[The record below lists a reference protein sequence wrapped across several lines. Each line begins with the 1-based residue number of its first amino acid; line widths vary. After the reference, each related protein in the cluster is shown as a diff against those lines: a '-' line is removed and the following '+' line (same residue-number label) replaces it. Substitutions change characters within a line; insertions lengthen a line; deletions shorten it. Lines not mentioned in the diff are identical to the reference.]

1 MYFLQFKLLKPL
13 TEINNI
19 SITQFNSISFTENQS
34 CLGRWIFIN
43 CYLWNSKILTSINK
57 NNYII
62 MNVLLS
68 KFTTKHNTAPF
79 SQIKIEDYFPAFQEG
94 IALAKTEIDAIVNNP
109 EAPTFENTVVAM
121 DFAGDILDRL
131 SSVFF
136 NLNSAETSDEMQKI
150 AQEVSPLLSEFGND
164 ITLNAA
170 LFAKIKT
177 VYEQKENLNLTPEQ
191 TTLLDKK
198 YKSFSRNG
206 ANLPEDKKDQ
216 LREIDKELSKLSLQ
230 FGENVLAETNAF
242 ELHLTDEKDLAGL
255 PEGTIEAARLLA
267 KEKEKEG
274 WIFTLDHPSYVPFL
288 TYADNRELRKK
299 MAIAFGARSFQ
310 NNEFDNQE
318 NVLKIAKLRFERAN
332 LLGYKTHAHFV
343 LEERMAQSPEKVFTF
358 LNDLLAKAKPAAQK
372 EFAELAAFA
381 KELDG
386 IEQLEKWDGAYYSEK
401 LKQQLFNLDDE
412 KLKPYF
418 QLEKVLD
425 GAFTV
430 AKKLYGLTFT
440 EVFDIDKYHEEV
452 TTYEVTDAENN
463 LVSIFYADF
472 FPRKGKR
479 NGAWMT
485 SFKSQSKKDGVN
497 ERPHISNVCNFTKP
511 TETKPSLLTFN
522 EVTTLFHEF
531 GHGLHGMLANT
542 TYPSLSGTSVF
553 WDFVELPSQIME
565 NWCYEP
571 EALALFANHYE
582 TGEIIPIEYVQKIKE
597 SASFQEGMA
606 TLRQLSFGLLDMAW
620 HGQDPTSIT
629 DLKTF
634 ETEQFANTQ
643 LYPDV
648 KENAMSTAFS
658 HIFQGGYSSGY
669 YSYKWAEV
677 LDADA
682 FEYFQE
688 SGIFNVEVAT
698 KFKENVLSKGGTEH
712 PMILY
717 KRFRGQEPKP
727 EALLKRAGLL

>member
-1 MYFLQFKLLKPL
+1 M
-13 TEINNI
+13 
-19 SITQFNSISFTENQS
+19 S
-34 CLGRWIFIN
+34 
-43 CYLWNSKILTSINK
+43 ILTH
-57 NNYII
+57 Y
-62 MNVLLS
+62 
-68 KFTTKHNTAPF
+68 FDTKHNTAPF
-79 SQIKIEDYFPAFQEG
+79 SQIKIEDYLPDFQKA
-94 IALAKTEIDAIVNNP
+94 IALAKAEIDTIVNNP
-109 EAPTFENTVVAM
+109 KAPTFENTIEAM
-121 DFAGDILDRL
+121 DFSGDVLDRL
-131 SSVFF
+131 SSIFF
-136 NLNSAETSDEMQKI
+136 NLNSAETNDEMQKI

-164 ITLNAA
+164 IRLNTD
-170 LFAKIKT
+170 LFARVKT
-177 VYEQKENLNLTPEQ
+177 VYEQKDSLNLSTEQ
-191 TTLLDKK
+191 ATLLDKK

-206 ANLPEDKKDQ
+206 ANLSEDKKNQ

-242 ELHLTDEKDLAGL
+242 EMHLTDEKDLAGL
-255 PEGTIEAARLLA
+255 PEGTVEAARSLA
-267 KEKEKEG
+267 KTQEKEG
-274 WIFTLDHPSYVPFL
+274 WIFTLDHPSYLPFM

-310 NNEFDNQE
+310 NNEFNNE
-318 NVLKIAKLRFERAN
+318 EIVLKIVKLRQQRAN

-343 LEERMAQSPEKVFTF
+343 LEERMAESPEKVMAFE
-358 LNDLLAKAKPAAQK
+358 NDLLAKAKPAALK
-372 EFAELAAFA
+372 EFEQLTAFA

-418 QLEKVLD
+418 QLEKVLN
-425 GAFTV
+425 GAFTI
-430 AKKLYGLTFT
+430 AGKLFGLTFT

-452 TTYEVTDAENN
+452 MTYEVTDENN
-463 LVSIFYADF
+463 NLISIFYADF

-485 SFKSQSKKDGVN
+485 SFKSQYVKDGQN

-542 TYPSLSGTSVF
+542 TYPSLSGTSVY
-553 WDFVELPSQIME
+553 WDFVELPSQVME

-571 EALALFANHYE
+571 EALALFATHYQ
-582 TGEIIPIEYVQKIKE
+582 TGEVIPQEYVEKIKE
-597 SASFQEGMA
+597 SASFQEGLA

-620 HGQDPTSIT
+620 HGLDPSNIT
-629 DLKTF
+629 DLKAF
-634 ETEQFANTQ
+634 ETEQFKNTQ

-648 KENAMSTAFS
+648 AENAMSTAFS

-682 FEYFQE
+682 FEYFKE
-688 SGIFNVEVAT
+688 NGIFNKEIAT
-698 KFKENVLSKGGTEH
+698 KFKDNVLSKGGTEH
-712 PMILY
+712 PMTLY

-727 EALLKRAGLL
+727 DALLKRAGLI

>member
-1 MYFLQFKLLKPL
+1 M
-13 TEINNI
+13 
-19 SITQFNSISFTENQS
+19 S
-34 CLGRWIFIN
+34 
-43 CYLWNSKILTSINK
+43 ILTQYFN
-57 NNYII
+57 
-62 MNVLLS
+62 
-68 KFTTKHNTAPF
+68 TKHNTAPF
-79 SQIKIEDYFPAFQEG
+79 SQIKIEDYVPAFNEG
-94 IALAKTEIDAIVNNP
+94 IALAKAEIDAIVNNP
-109 EAPTFENTVVAM
+109 DAPTFENTIVAM
-121 DFAGDILDRL
+121 DFSGDVLDRL
-131 SSVFF
+131 SSIFF
-136 NLNSAETSDEMQKI
+136 NLNSAETNDEMQKI

-164 ITLNAA
+164 IRLNAD
-170 LFAKIKT
+170 LFARVKA
-177 VYEQKENLNLTPEQ
+177 VYDQKESLNLNPEQ

-206 ANLPEDKKDQ
+206 ANLPEDKKNQ

-230 FGENVLAETNAF
+230 FGENVLAETNNF
-242 ELHLTDEKDLAGL
+242 ELHLTDEKDLSGL

-267 KEKEKEG
+267 KNQEKEG
-274 WIFTLDHPSYVPFL
+274 WIFTLDHPSYIPFL

-299 MAIAFGARSFQ
+299 MAIAFGAKGFQ

-318 NVLKIAKLRFERAN
+318 NVLKIAKLRHERAN

-343 LEERMAQSPEKVFTF
+343 LEERMAESPEKVFSF

-372 EFAELAAFA
+372 EFAELTAFA

-452 TTYEVTDAENN
+452 TTYEVKDANDN

-485 SFKSQSKKDGVN
+485 SFKSQYVKDGVN

-531 GHGLHGMLANT
+531 GHGLHGMLADT
-542 TYPSLSGTSVF
+542 VYPSLSGTSVY

-597 SASFQEGMA
+597 SASFQEGLA

-620 HGQDPTSIT
+620 HGQDPTNIT

-682 FEYFQE
+682 FEYFHE
-688 SGIFNVEVAT
+688 NGIFNEEIAK
-698 KFKENVLSKGGTEH
+698 KFKDNVLSKGGTEH
-712 PMILY
+712 PMVLY